1 MSDRQRSVLVVEEL
15 AHWTNGHF
23 PVRCA
28 QVATGFADLGYHV
41 ELLTSEGWSRDDEHP
56 QRPFVVSRYRA
67 ATRWVRRVVALGD
80 RKARHQLLTL
90 VLVVEARAA
99 ARRLRPAPDA
109 IIVLGWYT
117 DPTVVAL
124 VAGRRRWLVN
134 QFREP
139 DDVSTR
145 RLELG
150 RSVEARRRARGGRVR
165 VAVALEGRR
174 ADWNERVPYLDPV
187 VVPVA
192 GTRDVEPV
200 PDARQ
205 RLGLPPG
212 RLALLFGAPAFKR
225 LDVVLDAFAT
235 LDDWTLVVGG
245 PVADFVETST
255 RVLTFPGI
263 LSDAER
269 DLLFSAVDVVVLA
282 FTADYQNNSGTLM
295 DAISVGTPVVCPYDA
310 AGAAI
315 ITTYR
320 LGRTFRNDDPDD
332 LARAVAEVRVE
343 IAPADLA
350 TARRDLS
357 NRSVARQELVA
368 VGVQPPT

>member
-1 MSDRQRSVLVVEEL
+1 MSDRPRSVLVVEEL

-28 QVATGFADLGYHV
+28 QIATGFADLGYHV
-41 ELLTSEGWSRDDEHP
+41 ELLTSEGWSRDGEHP

-67 ATRWVRRVVALGD
+67 ATRWVRRVLALGD

-165 VAVALEGRR
+165 VAVAHEGRR

-192 GTRDVEPV
+192 GTRDVERV

-245 PVADFVETST
+245 PVADSS
-255 RVLTFPGI
+255 RPRPG
-263 LSDAER
+263 
-269 DLLFSAVDVVVLA
+269 
-282 FTADYQNNSGTLM
+282 
-295 DAISVGTPVVCPYDA
+295 
-310 AGAAI
+310 
-315 ITTYR
+315 
-320 LGRTFRNDDPDD
+320 
-332 LARAVAEVRVE
+332 
-343 IAPADLA
+343 
-350 TARRDLS
+350 
-357 NRSVARQELVA
+357 
-368 VGVQPPT
+368 